1 MFYPN
6 KDSTQSI
13 FKISILFYSLQRN
26 DNFYMFYMLFLF
38 FASINTNIVSILKR
52 IYKELLN
59 ISKKFGEKKSSDLV
73 PSTAS
78 RVES

>member
-13 FKISILFYSLQRN
+13 FKISILFYSLQGN
-26 DNFYMFYMLFLF
+26 DNFYKLFLF

>member
-6 KDSTQSI
+6 KDLTQSI

-26 DNFYMFYMLFLF
+26 DNFYKLFLF
-38 FASINTNIVSILKR
+38 FASIDTNIVSILKR

-59 ISKKFGEKKSSDLV
+59 ISKKFGGKKKSSDLV